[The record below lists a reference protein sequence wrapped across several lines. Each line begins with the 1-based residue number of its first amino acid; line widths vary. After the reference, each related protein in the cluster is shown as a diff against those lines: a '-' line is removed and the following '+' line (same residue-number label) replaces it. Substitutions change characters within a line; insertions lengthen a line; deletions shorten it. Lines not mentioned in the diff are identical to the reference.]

1 MGTEEGAVGPGDA
14 ATGAAEYIRRHHP
27 RSPLALDRG
36 PMAGYLQI
44 SAKRIRASQ
53 LDGGPP

>member
-14 ATGAAEYIRRHHP
+14 AIGAAKYIRRHHL
-27 RSPLALDRG
+27 RSLPALDRG

-53 LDGGPP
+53 PDGGPP

>member
-1 MGTEEGAVGPGDA
+1 MGIEKGAVGPGDA

-27 RSPLALDRG
+27 RSPPALDRG

-44 SAKRIRASQ
+44 SARRIRAS
-53 LDGGPP
+53 

>member
-14 ATGAAEYIRRHHP
+14 AIRAVKYIRRHHP
-27 RSPLALDRG
+27 RSPPALDRG

-44 SAKRIRASQ
+44 SARRIRASQ
-53 LDGGPP
+53 SDGGPP